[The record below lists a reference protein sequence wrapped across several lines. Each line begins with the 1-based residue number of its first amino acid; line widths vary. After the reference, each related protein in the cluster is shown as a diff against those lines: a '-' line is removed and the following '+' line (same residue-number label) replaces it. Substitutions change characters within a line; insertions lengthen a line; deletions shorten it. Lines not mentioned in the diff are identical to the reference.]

1 MGARVGRKFIQNA
14 LLFLS
19 TTIIGVLI
27 IELGLRVL
35 YPITFVHVETLGEPA
50 SWSIS
55 SDPVLGWRPKLGTW
69 ESLHDLNGYDENG
82 IVVSR
87 SIYAKAAGP
96 KLLLIG
102 DSVTFRAQIINGLA
116 NLLPPEMTLL
126 NGGVYGYNIEQEIEF
141 FFRFQKDLR
150 PDAIIHQ
157 MHINDL
163 QATRQLFHRDGAT
176 RLYSP
181 RVTEV
186 TVNPVL
192 YRYSQLYRILVAN
205 LASRYSKDELKA
217 SAVESLRRMRDYARQ
232 NGIAYHLVLFPML
245 EPLADW
251 TAYDRETRDYLLN
264 AARLL
269 DLDVIDL
276 QPVAEQMISAGID
289 PKEGPRDPL
298 HPNQSMGEAAAKYI
312 VKRIPSLVSLQSRRE
327 H

>member
-1 MGARVGRKFIQNA
+1 

-19 TTIIGVLI
+19 ATIIGVLI
-27 IELGLRVL
+27 IELGLRSL
-35 YPITFVHVETLGEPA
+35 YPITFVHVETLGAP
-50 SWSIS
+50 SGWDILP
-55 SDPVLGWRPKLGTW
+55 DRVLGWHPKLGTR
-69 ESLHDLNGYDENG
+69 LYDENG
-82 IVVSR
+82 ILFSR
-87 SIYAKAAGP
+87 SIYAKVAGP

-102 DSVTFRAQIINGLA
+102 DSVTFRAQIVNSLA
-116 NLLPPEMTLL
+116 NLLPPEITFL
-126 NGGVYGYNIEQEIEF
+126 NGGVIGYNIEQEIEF
-141 FFRFQKDLR
+141 FFRFQKGLR

-163 QATRQLFHRDGAT
+163 QASRQLFRRDGT
-176 RLYSP
+176 TKLYSP

-186 TVNPVL
+186 TINPVL
-192 YRYSQLYRILVAN
+192 YRYSHLYRFLVAN

-264 AARLL
+264 AARRLE
-269 DLDVIDL
+269 LDVIDL

-312 VKRIPSLVSLQSRRE
+312 VKRIPSLLTLQPSSKTSTVNSRSSMQP
-327 H
+327 